1 MGADG
6 AVLYARVSSA
16 KQAAGDKT
24 SLEDQSLARRGVAEP
39 LGLTVVAVIPKVQS
53 PSKEL
58 ERPGFNQACGIIE
71 DGRASWLLVWDVNRI
86 ARDHWG
92 LHRLALAHFAC
103 PTLRVCDR
111 GGVPKSPDQLDI
123 EGLVG
128 RLDNRSRTDA
138 TLRGRKRSLTDG
150 RLPFAGSRITQSR
163 NKTRGAVPSR
173 GRFNPGQ
180 RRAPS
185 SGRSRPLPPGWQG
198 RCSRL
203 AGTRG

>member
-71 DGRASWLLVWDVNRI
+71 DGRASWLLVWDVTASPATTGVCTAWPSPTSR
-86 ARDHWG
+86 AR
-92 LHRLALAHFAC
+92 
-103 PTLRVCDR
+103 P
-111 GGVPKSPDQLDI
+111 
-123 EGLVG
+123 
-128 RLDNRSRTDA
+128 
-138 TLRGRKRSLTDG
+138 
-150 RLPFAGSRITQSR
+150 
-163 NKTRGAVPSR
+163 
-173 GRFNPGQ
+173 
-180 RRAPS
+180 
-185 SGRSRPLPPGWQG
+185 
-198 RCSRL
+198 
-203 AGTRG
+203 